1 MERDVCTATEVWL
14 LLLSL
19 VQFDRAYVLMLTREV
34 RFLALNAAIGLA
46 AARPARNAME
56 NSCVRKGQMVNQL
69 EKRRRYLRIH
79 GRSFATAFF
88 LVFSQG
94 HIDGSQTYMYSIIQ

>member
-19 VQFDRAYVLMLTREV
+19 VQFDRAYVLMLTREMT
-34 RFLALNAAIGLA
+34 FLALNAAIGLA

-56 NSCVRKGQMVNQL
+56 NSCVRKGHMVNQL
-69 EKRRRYLRIH
+69 EKHRRYLRIH
-79 GRSFATAFF
+79 DRTFATAFF

-94 HIDGSQTYMYSIIQ
+94 HIDGSQKYMYSIIQ